1 MAKKNNINRERKIG
15 KQDIENHVGFNK
27 KLKSKIKD

>member
-15 KQDIENHVGFNK
+15 KQVIEK
-27 KLKSKIKD
+27 KHDKDPKFICKI